1 MEPSLT
7 TYKEIASCLAMT
19 TYKEIASFLTMTK
32 TESHSCLAKTT
43 YKEIASCAM
52 TAKARR
58 YLISPMKGRV
68 LIRHCEK
75 TRGTKSLLFSRN
87 MKGFSWQSSKAH
99 RKGDC
104 FVPRNDENRESFLL
118 RNDDTQGDCFVPR
131 NDGKSLTLPHPSNEK
146 NSDDSSLRENPW
158 NENIIIL

>member
-104 FVPRNDENRESFLL
+104 FVPRND
-118 RNDDTQGDCFVPR
+118 
-131 NDGKSLTLPHPSNEK
+131 GKSQTAPHPSNEGK
-146 NSDDSSLRENPW
+146 RVESSLRENPW